1 MISRKHLTQNI
12 LLGLICAMGGY
23 SSASAMPTGEHG
35 LQNIDSITRAGS
47 VMDIVGSGNSVAKWQ
62 DFSVGK
68 GETVNFK
75 GMNNVLNIVDGH
87 RFSTIRGA
95 MNGQGVNVYL
105 VNPSG
110 VMFSAESSVNVGS
123 LNVST
128 QEVSKDLE
136 NEFLKSGTITPDT
149 SKLGFGDVTFVGNIN
164 ADSIK
169 VEGNNISLASTDLL
183 NAKDVS
189 LSTPKGG
196 FINVLKGQD
205 TSKLD
210 VSGGSV
216 RDDFEAIDSQEKL
229 SNLKSGGHYM
239 LTKDIDIDGKWAGA
253 TTDKTEQFINKDHGQ
268 WDSKKNDYVY
278 PTETRNIA
286 ADLILDGMGH
296 TLSGMT
302 NSGLFK
308 AGTRGVDVEL
318 SNLILDGDSF
328 KAEESLK
335 ASGKSAILLDDVTGL
350 KADNIISNYKISTNK
365 NSALFGDVTD
375 GILNNIVNNTTY
387 STAMQN
393 GGNTGN
399 ILHYAYNTDFSNIEN
414 NGDGFSGAAYY
425 IWGGDLFASGE
436 IRQIASVEK
445 RQFGS
450 AEIRQFESIEKSQS

>member
-1 MISRKHLTQNI
+1 MISKKHLAQNI
-12 LLGLICAMGGY
+12 LLGLICAMSGY

-62 DFSVGK
+62 DFSIGK

-110 VMFSAESSVNVGS
+110 VMFGAESSINVGS

-136 NEFLKSGTITPDT
+136 NEFLKSGNITPDT

-189 LSTPKGG
+189 LATPKGG

-216 RDDFEAIDSQEKL
+216 RDDFEAIDSQDKL

-239 LTKDIDIDGKWAGA
+239 LTKDIAIDDKWTGA
-253 TTDKTEQFINKDHGQ
+253 NVDDSEQFTNYSNRY
-268 WDSKKNDYVY
+268 WDSSSQSWVT
-278 PTETRNIA
+278 PTETRNKISG
-286 ADLILDGMGH
+286 LIVNGMGH
-296 TLSGMT
+296 SISGM
-302 NSGLFK
+302 NNCGLFEK
-308 AGTRGVDVEL
+308 NTKGYDLTLANMV
-318 SNLILDGDSF
+318 LDGDTFTKDHSIGSALLMDN
-328 KAEESLK
+328 AERLR
-335 ASGKSAILLDDVTGL
+335 
-350 KADNIISNYKISTNK
+350 ADNI
-365 NSALFGDVTD
+365 G
-375 GILNNIVNNTTY
+375 
-387 STAMQN
+387 
-393 GGNTGN
+393 
-399 ILHYAYNTDFSNIEN
+399 
-414 NGDGFSGAAYY
+414 
-425 IWGGDLFASGE
+425 
-436 IRQIASVEK
+436 
-445 RQFGS
+445 
-450 AEIRQFESIEKSQS
+450 